1 MKRIVIAL
9 ALVAVAGC
17 AELPES
23 VKHSFAARGATTQ
36 TDTPEVGRTQQA
48 SPYPYNSPYGS

>member
-9 ALVAVAGC
+9 TVVAVAGC

-23 VKHSFAARGATTQ
+23 VKHSFAAHGATTQ
-36 TDTPEVGRTQQA
+36 ADTPDVGTTQQA
-48 SPYPYNSPYGS
+48 GPYPYNSPYGS